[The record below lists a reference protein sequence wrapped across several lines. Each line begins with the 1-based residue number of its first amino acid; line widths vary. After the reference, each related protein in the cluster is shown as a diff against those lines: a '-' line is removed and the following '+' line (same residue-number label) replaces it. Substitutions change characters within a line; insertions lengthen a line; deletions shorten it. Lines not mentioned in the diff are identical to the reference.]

1 VSPERYRLNMRAAA
15 LSLGGSGPA
24 AGSSTYTGLRLYGR
38 APVAT
43 WSGVPSRPFIYASA
57 FPRRFPAL
65 NNNIVSNSLGSRFIA
80 DFKAARL
87 ASYRRGIEPSNCWMA
102 GPLSPVLL
110 RPPGKLVRWWISPP
124 IGSAASRRSMSSPAA
139 FCARESS
146 GSGRVMIHLVT
157 LGIARSGERLRSS
170 EPRLSAPKL
179 WGRTRLAANHQNRTA
194 GS

>member
-1 VSPERYRLNMRAAA
+1 MRSVSRSSGVARCQTSRQRQIGVEELLLAIPLSQPQRHRAHVLPPEGLPTRRD
-15 LSLGGSGPA
+15 SLRPQCRELPRRSLHRGRRQLLVMSLDP
-24 AGSSTYTGLRLYGR
+24 STYTGLRLYGR

-110 RPPGKLVRWWISPP
+110 RPPGKLVRWWI
-124 IGSAASRRSMSSPAA
+124 
-139 FCARESS
+139 
-146 GSGRVMIHLVT
+146 
-157 LGIARSGERLRSS
+157 
-170 EPRLSAPKL
+170 
-179 WGRTRLAANHQNRTA
+179 
-194 GS
+194 